1 MAGKK
6 KWQDL
11 RTDEIRWWKT
21 MKSLKKV
28 SILSG
33 QRNHDNTKRDAM
45 ERKEKKDAKERKSV
59 NEK

>member
-1 MAGKK
+1 
-6 KWQDL
+6 
-11 RTDEIRWWKT
+11 

>member
-11 RTDEIRWWKT
+11 RTDEIRWWKPT
-21 MKSLKKV
+21 KSLKKV